1 MRLLKNERSLVPVI
15 IAWACILRGSLSSGI
30 MFFVLNKYLLYT
42 HNQLTKVSKTPHL
55 ILVPA

>member
-15 IAWACILRGSLSSGI
+15 IAWACILHGSLTSGI

-42 HNQLTKVSKTPHL
+42 HNQLTKVSKTPT
-55 ILVPA
+55 